1 MNDFGVL
8 DILGHGRVEY
18 RVGEIDTYLY
28 IEKGENWSLS
38 HLEELIRLVR
48 HLTKRAPDLKRAAR
62 KSDKSTNPAVSS
74 G

>member
-28 IEKGENWSLS
+28 IEKGENWSLTQ
-38 HLEELIRLVR
+38 LEELIRFVR
-48 HLTKRAPDLKRAAR
+48 HLTQREPDLGQAMAN
-62 KSDKSTNPAVSS
+62 DDQDDVAPS